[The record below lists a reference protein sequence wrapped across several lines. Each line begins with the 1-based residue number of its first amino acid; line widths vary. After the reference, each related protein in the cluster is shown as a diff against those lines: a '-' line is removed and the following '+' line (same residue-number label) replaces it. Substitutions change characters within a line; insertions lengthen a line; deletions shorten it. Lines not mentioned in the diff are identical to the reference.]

1 MKTVYKYD
9 EVYVVLRYGDTE
21 FYDVYTN
28 RDEAVLKCEEQNQS
42 MSNIVYHNHMK
53 PKFEVVT
60 LWDAVDK
67 IKDALRDQMEFDS
80 WNEQS

>member
-9 EVYVVLRYGDTE
+9 EVYVVFRYGDTE
-21 FYDVYTN
+21 FYDVYTV
-28 RDEAVLKCEEQNQS
+28 RDEAVLKCDEQNQS
-42 MSNIVYHNHMK
+42 MSKLIFQDPK
-53 PKFEVVT
+53 SPKFEVIT
-60 LWDAVDK
+60 LWDALDK